1 MSTKYMWSLNQVIAE
16 HNGVKNDG
24 TTASFGTQAKRAET
38 LRNGFK
44 ELDALGYKLPAAQS
58 FKGKHFEVLANSWLE
73 RGLAPSTVLD
83 KMSVFRIFCDWI
95 GKTGMIEPSEKYLPD
110 GFGRSE
116 IAKFDHSWTEKNI
129 DVSEKIAE
137 IALRDERVAVA
148 LELQAVF
155 GLRVKESLLLRPH
168 IDDKGVYLMLTHG
181 TKTGRPRV
189 LEINTLEK
197 RAALE
202 RAKDLVDNKR
212 SSLVPKEQKYVDFR
226 NHFYY
231 EVRLAG
237 ISKND
242 LGITAH
248 GLRHAFANDL
258 YEKKS
263 GQLSPVRGGPTART
277 EASRTARQEIAE
289 ELGHGRSSVTSA
301 YIGK

>member
-1 MSTKYMWSLNQVIAE
+1 MWSLNNVIAE

-44 ELDALGYKLPAAQS
+44 ELDALGYKLPVAQS
-58 FKGKHFEVLANSWLE
+58 FKGKHFEVLTNFWLE

-83 KMSVFRIFCDWI
+83 KMSVFRTFCYWI
-95 GKTGMIEPSEKYLPD
+95 GKAGMVEASEKYLPD

-116 IAKFDHSWTEKNI
+116 IAKFDHSWSAKNI
-129 DVSEKIAE
+129 DIPEKIAE
-137 IALRDERVAVA
+137 IALRDERVSVA
-148 LELQAVF
+148 LELQAAF
-155 GLRVKESLLLRPH
+155 GMRVKESILLRPH
-168 IDDKGVYLMLTHG
+168 LDDKGVYLQLAHG

-189 LEINTLEK
+189 LTIDSQEK

-202 RAKDLVDNKR
+202 HAKNLVDNKR
-212 SSLVPKEQKYVDFR
+212 SCLVPNQQKYVQFR
-226 NHFYY
+226 NHYNY
-231 EVRLAG
+231 EVKVAG
-237 ISKND
+237 LSKAL
-242 LGITAH
+242 LGVTSH

-263 GQLSPVRGGPTART
+263 GHLSPVRGGPNART

-289 ELGHGRSSVTSA
+289 ELGHGRASVTSA